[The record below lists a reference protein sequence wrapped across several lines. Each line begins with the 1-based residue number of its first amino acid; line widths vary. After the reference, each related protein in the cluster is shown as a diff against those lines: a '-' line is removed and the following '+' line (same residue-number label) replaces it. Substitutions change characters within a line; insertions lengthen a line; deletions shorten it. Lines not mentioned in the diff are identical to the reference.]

1 MILAVDIGGTKIA
14 AAAIAEDGAVRGAIR
29 TVPTPASQG
38 PRAVLAAAAAV
49 LTEAR
54 TEVLTA
60 ARAAG
65 ESDVRAIGVSS
76 AGVVDTTTGT
86 IVAATDS
93 LPGWGGTPVAAWLA
107 DLFGVPVRVLG
118 DGNAFGVG
126 EAAYGAGAGLASL
139 LLIAVGT
146 GIGGASITDGE
157 PLVGAHF
164 VGGHLGHVAVPEAA
178 GFPCPCGRE
187 GHAEAVGGGAGLVAT
202 YHRLGGDPALTTAAD
217 VMAELAPEP
226 TEEAAR
232 PGGGEVPPAARGEE
246 RPAERGEERPAER
259 GEERPAEC
267 GEERPAERGEE
278 RPAERGEERP
288 AERGEERPAE
298 RAVALAGA
306 AVGRL
311 AGSLANVLDPA
322 VVVLAGGM
330 ARPGGAWERSLR
342 TTYEVT
348 LMPALAGLP
357 LVLSSGGVATAL
369 RGAAAYTSRRLS

>member
-259 GEERPAEC
+259 GEERPAE
-267 GEERPAERGEE
+267 
-278 RPAERGEERP
+278 
-288 AERGEERPAE
+288 RGEERPAE